1 MDGAREKQ
9 DLQEKLVRCRI
20 LLSELPEGVTAKN
33 CKDLAAELEQQ
44 IRALEE
50 K

>member
-1 MDGAREKQ
+1 MDAAREKQ
-9 DLQEKLVRCRI
+9 DLREKLVRCRI
-20 LLSELPEGVTAKN
+20 LLSEFPEGVTAEN
-33 CKDLAAELEQQ
+33 IKDLAAELEQQ

>member
-1 MDGAREKQ
+1 MDAAREKQ

-20 LLSELPEGVTAKN
+20 LLSEFSEGGTAKN
-33 CKDLAAELEQQ
+33 IKDLAAELEQQ